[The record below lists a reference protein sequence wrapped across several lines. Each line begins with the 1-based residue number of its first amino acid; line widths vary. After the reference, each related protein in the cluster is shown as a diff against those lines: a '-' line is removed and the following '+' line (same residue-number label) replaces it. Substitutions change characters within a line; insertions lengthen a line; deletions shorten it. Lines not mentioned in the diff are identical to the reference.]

1 MARYVWWCKIHQ
13 EIECLDYGTRSRGY
27 TILFI
32 NYQKSMEITQTPNN
46 EKYCFLLV
54 KQNIEFDR
62 FPTDNYLYNK
72 ILIFLHPFSKSSPRN
87 IYITNYVI
95 SLFSFVFFCLQ
106 KKKKL
111 YSTSCFKSGVCLV
124 QHLHINTLM

>member
-32 NYQKSMEITQTPNN
+32 NYQKSMEITQNPNN
-46 EKYCFLLV
+46 EKYCFLLA
-54 KQNIEFDR
+54 KETIEFDR

-72 ILIFLHPFSKSSPRN
+72 ILYFFLHPFSKSSPRN

-95 SLFSFVFFCLQ
+95 IFFSFVFFCLQ
-106 KKKKL
+106 KKKKHYTVL
-111 YSTSCFKSGVCLV
+111 AVLNLVCFLCN
-124 QHLHINTLM
+124 ICI